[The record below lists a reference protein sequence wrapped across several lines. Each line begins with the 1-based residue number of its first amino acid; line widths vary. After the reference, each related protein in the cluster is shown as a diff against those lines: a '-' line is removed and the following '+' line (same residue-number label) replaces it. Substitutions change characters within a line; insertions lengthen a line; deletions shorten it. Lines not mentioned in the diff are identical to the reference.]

1 MHILC
6 LDFMPTLLSPF
17 KHGANYFVRRL
28 HRDYAVTLPGK
39 SGIAHSISPC
49 IAGYERG
56 VYGR

>member
-1 MHILC
+1 
-6 LDFMPTLLSPF
+6 MPILLSPF